1 MWHCNCMRCLFY
13 QIINS
18 GIRVRQ
24 MINLEITITPA
35 SGKKTEL
42 IQSILYFQESL
53 EKNISE
59 FEVVIEDE
67 EEYRISFKLETE
79 EEAKKIIESSSFTLL
94 SGAIQT
100 LCNQH
105 SLTLND
111 EENNINILNCKDF
124 SKIRNYLIINKK
136 ENVL

>member
-1 MWHCNCMRCLFY
+1 
-13 QIINS
+13 
-18 GIRVRQ
+18 

-35 SGKKTEL
+35 SGKKIEL

-67 EEYRISFKLETE
+67 EEYQISFKLETE
-79 EEAKKIIESSSFTLL
+79 EEAKKTIKSSGFTLL

-111 EENNINILNCKDF
+111 EENNINILYCKDF
-124 SKIRNYLIINKK
+124 SKIKNYLNKK
-136 ENVL
+136 EKENA

>member
-1 MWHCNCMRCLFY
+1 
-13 QIINS
+13 
-18 GIRVRQ
+18 
-24 MINLEITITPA
+24 MISLEIYITPA
-35 SGKKTEL
+35 SGKKIEL

-79 EEAKKIIESSSFTLL
+79 KEAKNIIGSSSFTLL

-111 EENNINILNCKDF
+111 EENNINILTCTDF
-124 SKIRNYLIINKK
+124 SKIKNYLNKK
-136 ENVL
+136 EKENA

>member
-1 MWHCNCMRCLFY
+1 
-13 QIINS
+13 
-18 GIRVRQ
+18 

-67 EEYRISFKLETE
+67 EDYQLLFKLETE
-79 EEAKKIIESSSFTLL
+79 EEAKKIIKSSNFTLL

-124 SKIRNYLIINKK
+124 SKIKNYLNIKEK
-136 ENVL
+136 ENA